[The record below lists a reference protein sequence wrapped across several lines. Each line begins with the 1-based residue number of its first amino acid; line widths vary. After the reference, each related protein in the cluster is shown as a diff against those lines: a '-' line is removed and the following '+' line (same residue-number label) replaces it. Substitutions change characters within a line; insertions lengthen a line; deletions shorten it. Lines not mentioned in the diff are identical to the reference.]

1 MGTDNVCLSGS
12 RGAGMLGFADMMHF
26 WQQQCIRVHP
36 EMQST
41 VLLDMQFRVR
51 ATPKILVLK
60 IVFYKFGGA
69 LTLDRI
75 SQ

>member
-41 VLLDMQFRVR
+41 VLLGY
-51 ATPKILVLK
+51 AI
-60 IVFYKFGGA
+60 
-69 LTLDRI
+69 
-75 SQ
+75 